1 MAAICLAAMP
11 APASG
16 PLPMPAWPTEAETGT
31 RPAPAAAD
39 PPPAP
44 RQADPAPPPVRPD
57 TETPAGE
64 TSLPP
69 ARAGMDPPAG
79 EAAPPHP
86 DPVTRQHMEILQGSG
101 LLARQSA
108 ISESII
114 MLERQLKQAELL
126 NRLMAL
132 GGPDML
138 IEVSPGEF
146 RSFADTPA
154 GQRLAMEQEESRL
167 LARIRILE
175 LQAQEADLAGTML
188 PDAAPKPGPDKLDIR
203 DIVAPKEPE
212 HSYVLQEIRGSDGKH
227 SALLEIDGEPRQV
240 RKGDRVPGEMTV
252 LAVGEDSVRL
262 SGRGRIVIL
271 RLDV

>member
-1 MAAICLAAMP
+1 M
-11 APASG
+11 
-16 PLPMPAWPTEAETGT
+16 
-31 RPAPAAAD
+31 RP
-39 PPPAP
+39 
-44 RQADPAPPPVRPD
+44 R
-57 TETPAGE
+57 
-64 TSLPP
+64 LPP
-69 ARAGMDPPAG
+69 ARAGTEPPAG

-175 LQAQEADLAGTML
+175 LQAQEAGLAGAKL
-188 PDAAPKPGPDKLDIR
+188 PAAPKPGPDKLDIR

-212 HSYVLQEIRGSDGKH
+212 PSYVLQEIRGSDGKH
-227 SALLEIDGEPRQV
+227 SALLEIDGELRQV

>member
-1 MAAICLAAMP
+1 MAAFCLAAMP

-39 PPPAP
+39 PPP
-44 RQADPAPPPVRPD
+44 VRPD

-69 ARAGMDPPAG
+69 ARAGTEPPAG

-212 HSYVLQEIRGSDGKH
+212 PSYVLQEISGSDGKH

>member
-1 MAAICLAAMP
+1 MAAFCLAAMP

-57 TETPAGE
+57 TE
-64 TSLPP
+64 
-69 ARAGMDPPAG
+69 PPAG
-79 EAAPPHP
+79 EAGPPHP

-132 GGPDML
+132 AGPDML

-175 LQAQEADLAGTML
+175 LQAQEAGLAGAMR
-188 PDAAPKPGPDKLDIR
+188 PDAAPKPGPDRLDIR